1 LDGVPVMLI
10 AERIV
15 KRYGP
20 VSALDGF
27 DLRVEPGEIVGLV
40 GHNGAGKTTFV
51 EIVSGLVRPDSG
63 AVTVAGVDALA
74 DSRRARGLLGI
85 APQEQALYLPATVR
99 EHFALFGGLAG
110 LSRTK
115 LRAAIARVT
124 EELLLDE
131 VLDRPV
137 GLLSGGQ
144 RRRAQAGCALLAA
157 PPVLLLDEPTVGADP
172 TTRAALLAAVRGR
185 ARAGAAVVYTTH
197 YLPELA
203 ELEATLAVAEAGRV
217 IARGSQAD
225 LLADLPGEVQLR
237 YAGGVPDD
245 LRARGRVVD
254 GRLHVP
260 SRDPAATLA
269 GLLATGHVPDSVDIA
284 RPGLDDLYAA
294 LATKEV
300 SHAA

>member
-1 LDGVPVMLI
+1 MLI

-20 VSALDGF
+20 VCALDGF

-51 EIVSGLVRPDSG
+51 EVVSGLVRPDSG
-63 AVTVAGVDALA
+63 RISVAGVDAIA

-110 LSRTK
+110 LRGK
-115 LRAAIARVT
+115 ALRAAIDRVT
-124 EELLLDE
+124 GELLLGD
-131 VLDRPV
+131 VLNRPV

-144 RRRAQAGCALLAA
+144 RRRAQTGCALLAA

-185 ARAGAAVVYTTH
+185 AEDGAAVVYTTH

-203 ELEATLAVAEAGRV
+203 ELGAGLAVAEAGRM
-217 IARGSQAD
+217 IARGSQAE
-225 LLADLPGEVQLR
+225 LLADLPGEVRLR
-237 YAGGVPDD
+237 FAGEVPEELGGVFN
-245 LRARGRVVD
+245 GRVVD
-254 GRLHVP
+254 GWLRVP
-260 SRDPAATLA
+260 SLDPAATLA
-269 GLLATGHVPDSVDIA
+269 ELLATGHVPESVDIA

-294 LATKEV
+294 LANQGAGR
-300 SHAA
+300 AA

>member
-1 LDGVPVMLI
+1 MLV

-15 KRYGP
+15 KRYGA
-20 VSALDGF
+20 VRALDGF

-63 AVTVAGVDALA
+63 RITVAGVDAVN
-74 DSRRARGLLGI
+74 DSRRARARLGV
-85 APQEQALYLPATVR
+85 AAQEQALYLPATVR
-99 EHFALFGGLAG
+99 EHFTLFGGLAG
-110 LSRTK
+110 LRRRE
-115 LRAAIARVT
+115 LRAAIDRVT
-124 EELLLDE
+124 EELLLAE
-131 VLDRPV
+131 VLNRPV

-185 ARAGAAVVYTTH
+185 AKAGAAVVYTTH

-203 ELEATLAVAEAGRV
+203 ELEAGLAVAEAGRV
-217 IARGSQAD
+217 IARGSQAE
-225 LLADLPGEVQLR
+225 LLAGLPGEVRLR
-237 YAGGVPDD
+237 FANGVPAA
-245 LRARGRVVD
+245 LRGRGQVVE
-254 GRLHVP
+254 GTLHV
-260 SRDPAATLA
+260 SSHDPAATLA
-269 GLLATGHVPDSVDIA
+269 ELLATGNVPDSVDIA

-294 LATKEV
+294 LATTKEV
-300 SHAA
+300 RDVA